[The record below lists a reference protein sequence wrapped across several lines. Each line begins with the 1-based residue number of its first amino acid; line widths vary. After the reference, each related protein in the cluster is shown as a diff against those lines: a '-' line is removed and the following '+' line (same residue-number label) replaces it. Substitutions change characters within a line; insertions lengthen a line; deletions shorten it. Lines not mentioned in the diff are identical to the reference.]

1 MHQIFKLIK
10 KPQAQNFKLIKGFCH
25 EKTHPG
31 SNTEIERRASFCQ
44 CINFSV
50 QVAIDVRERDTNE
63 SRGDVVDISD
73 DSMDFPN
80 LQIFGDYLNEHLIVG
95 GHFEPWDLKIRCLDE
110 G

>member
-1 MHQIFKLIK
+1 M
-10 KPQAQNFKLIKGFCH
+10 
-25 EKTHPG
+25 
-31 SNTEIERRASFCQ
+31 
-44 CINFSV
+44 
-50 QVAIDVRERDTNE
+50 RERDTNE